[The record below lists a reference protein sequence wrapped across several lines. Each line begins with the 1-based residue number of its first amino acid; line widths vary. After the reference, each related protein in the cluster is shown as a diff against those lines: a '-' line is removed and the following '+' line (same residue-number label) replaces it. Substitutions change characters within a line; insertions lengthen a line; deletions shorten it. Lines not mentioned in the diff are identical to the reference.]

1 MAWKLQADR
10 PFYIQLVEQLQQRII
25 AGTYRAG
32 ERLPS
37 VRDLAQEASV
47 NANTMQRALTELEQL
62 GLVYTQR
69 TAGRFIT
76 EDQAKID
83 SLRVAFAQ
91 RRVLGFAQDM
101 QRLGFTIEQAIAF
114 LSEHTAEID
123 KEDSAWTTS

>member
-1 MAWKLQADR
+1 MAWTLQGDR

-32 ERLPS
+32 DRLPS

-62 GLVYTQR
+62 GLVYAQR

-83 SLRVAFAQ
+83 ALRHTFAH
-91 RRVLGFAQDM
+91 RRVLCFAQDM
-101 QRLGFTIEQAIAF
+101 QQLGFTVEQAIAF
-114 LSEHTAEID
+114 LNEQGAEID
-123 KEDSAWTTS
+123 KEDSSWTTS